1 MTEFLIQFR
10 RAIIIL
16 IDIILGYFALSA
28 TLLIKY
34 GQTDFYYQ
42 FHNHLL
48 PFSVIILIFLCSFY
62 IFNLYSF
69 RFNRNITELIDSFTK
84 SIIISFV
91 ASIAI
96 FYIFGNFFNVAPK
109 TNLIIFTIIFAIFDF
124 YIRLLLK
131 RYYANKKINRK
142 IFIINNSHS
151 NLADELKNN
160 QNIGYEIIKETT
172 TFNYEEVLASH
183 PDIVI
188 IDSIQNEAFE
198 KLYPLLQNEIAV
210 YTINMFYEETFQ
222 KIPTETIDKDKII
235 EYVNKNKTFFIFLK
249 RFLDFIM
256 SLILIIITLPLW
268 IVIAIIIKFT
278 SRGPI
283 LIKQTRVGQNDSNF
297 ILFKFRSMY
306 ATDPDGQSEGG
317 KPTWST
323 EEKTDPRITK
333 FGRIIRKTHLDEIP
347 QLINILRG
355 DISFVGPRPERPEFT
370 KMLNEKVQYYDLR
383 HAVKPGLTGW
393 AQINYRYGASV
404 EDSKEKL
411 KYDFYYI
418 KNRNIFLDFLIIL
431 KTIAMI
437 LQER

>member
-1 MTEFLIQFR
+1 MAGLLIQFR
-10 RAIIIL
+10 RVILVL

-34 GQTDFYYQ
+34 GLIDFYPQ
-42 FHNHLL
+42 FHSHLL
-48 PFSVIILIFLCSFY
+48 PFSVIILLFLFSFY

-84 SIIISFV
+84 SIILSFT
-91 ASIAI
+91 ASISI
-96 FYIFGNFFNVAPK
+96 FYIFGNFFKVAPK
-109 TNLIIFTIIFAIFDF
+109 TNLVIFTIIFGVLDF
-124 YIRLLLK
+124 YVRLLLK
-131 RYYANKKINRK
+131 RYYSHKKINRK
-142 IFIINNSHS
+142 IFIINNTH
-151 NLADELKNN
+151 NHLVDELKKN
-160 QNIGYEIIKETT
+160 QNIGYEIIKETN
-172 TFNYEEVLASH
+172 TFNYQEVLEMH

-198 KLYPLLQNEIAV
+198 KLYPLLQNKIAI

-222 KIPTETIDKDKII
+222 KIPTETVDKDKVV
-235 EYVNKNKTFFIFLK
+235 EYVNKDQTLFTFIKRLLDVVMSFIFLILVSP
-249 RFLDFIM
+249 FWIII
-256 SLILIIITLPLW
+256 SLI
-268 IVIAIIIKFT
+268 IKLT
-278 SRGPI
+278 SKGPI
-283 LIKQTRVGQNDSNF
+283 LYKQTRVKINDT
-297 ILFKFRSMY
+297 LFTIYKFRSMKID
-306 ATDPDGQSEGG
+306 AEKEGAVWTTNDQTD
-317 KPTWST
+317 T
-323 EEKTDPRITK
+323 RITMFGK
-333 FGRIIRKTHLDEIP
+333 FLRKTHLDEIP

-393 AQINYRYGASV
+393 AQINYQYGSSI

-431 KTIAMI
+431 KTIAML
-437 LQER
+437 LQKR